1 VKTLS
6 VGGNVRTA
14 PRRLE
19 WDRVIKRSGWTV
31 AVYLVLL
38 ALLAF
43 TVVIHPTFGAFDV
56 QSLVVGAL
64 PLAFAAIAQ
73 TCVVLGGG
81 IDLSIGAMMAVAN
94 VLAARYMVG
103 HSLEY
108 ALAISALILLA
119 GVLAGA
125 LNGALAVYTRVPD
138 IVVTLAMSFVWG
150 GVALLIMAKPGGGA
164 PTAYQDLATGTAL
177 GPWIPNALLL
187 LVVVTAVVW
196 LPLRRSR
203 PGLAI
208 YAVGSDSVAA
218 FRSGIGVGG
227 AKVLSYL
234 LGGFFAAWGGLA
246 LTMSTGIGSPTA
258 GTIYTLSGISAI
270 VLGGVSLAGGRGGLL
285 GPIGAAFIL
294 TLVPSDLI
302 LLGTDPNLGQ
312 VIQGVLIVFVVMA
325 GGLAALLR
333 RRRS

>member
-1 VKTLS
+1 MT
-6 VGGNVRTA
+6 VRA
-14 PRRLE
+14 AVHPPNRHELDRLLRRN
-19 WDRVIKRSGWTV
+19 GWSI

-38 ALLAF
+38 VLLGF

-56 QSLVVGAL
+56 ESLVVGAL

-103 HSLEY
+103 HSLQY
-108 ALAISALILLA
+108 ALAISALILVA
-119 GVLAGA
+119 GMLAGA
-125 LNGALAVYTRVPD
+125 LNGGLAVYTRVPD
-138 IVVTLAMSFVWG
+138 IVVTLAMSFVWS

-164 PTAYQDLATGTAL
+164 PVAYQELSTGTAL
-177 GPWIPNALLL
+177 SPWIPNALLL
-187 LVVVTAVVW
+187 LVGVSAAVW
-196 LPLRRSR
+196 LPLRSSR
-203 PGLAI
+203 AGLAI

-218 FRSGIGVGG
+218 FRSGIGVGR
-227 AKVLSYL
+227 ARMLAYAV
-234 LGGFFAAWGGLA
+234 GGFFAAWGGLA
-246 LTMSTGIGSPTA
+246 LTMTTGFGSPKA

-270 VLGGVSLAGGRGGLL
+270 VLGGVSLAGGKGGLL

-294 TLVPSDLI
+294 TLVPADLI

-312 VIQGVLIVFVVMA
+312 VIQGALIVFVVMA
-325 GGLAALLR
+325 GGLAALFR
-333 RRRS
+333 RRM

>member
-1 VKTLS
+1 VT
-6 VGGNVRTA
+6 VRAAVHA
-14 PRRLE
+14 PGRLE
-19 WDRVIKRSGWTV
+19 LDRLLRRNGWSM
-31 AVYLVLL
+31 AVYLVLVV
-38 ALLAF
+38 LLGF

-56 QSLVVGAL
+56 ESLVVGAL

-94 VLAARYMVG
+94 VLSARYMVG
-103 HSLEY
+103 HSLQY
-108 ALAISALILLA
+108 ALAISALILVA
-119 GVLAGA
+119 GMLAGA
-125 LNGALAVYTRVPD
+125 LNGGLAVYTRVPD

-164 PTAYQDLATGTAL
+164 PVAYQELSTGTAL
-177 GPWIPNALLL
+177 SPWVPNALLL
-187 LVVVTAVVW
+187 LVGISAAVW
-196 LPLRRSR
+196 LPLRSSR
-203 PGLAI
+203 AGLAI

-218 FRSGIGVGG
+218 FRSGIGVGW
-227 AKVLSYL
+227 ARMLAYA

-246 LTMSTGIGSPTA
+246 LTMTTGIGSPKA

-270 VLGGVSLAGGRGGLL
+270 VLGGVSLAGGKGGLM

-294 TLVPSDLI
+294 TLVPADLI

-312 VIQGVLIVFVVMA
+312 VIQGALIVFVVMA
-325 GGLAALLR
+325 GGLAALFR
-333 RRRS
+333 RRT